1 MKFKSIAMK
10 TGLFVVI
17 LGVMATITPFITQ
30 HNVYAQGSPGVG
42 SNGGS

>member
-1 MKFKSIAMK
+1 MNFKSIAMK

-17 LGVMATITPFITQ
+17 LGVRATITPFITQ
-30 HNVYAQGSPGVG
+30 HNVFAQGSPGVR

>member
-1 MKFKSIAMK
+1 MKFKSITKK

-17 LGVMATITPFITQ
+17 LGIMATITPFITQ
-30 HNVYAQGSPGVG
+30 DNVYAQGSPGVR